1 MKCIILTFLSKVPSK
16 KNKFN
21 VGRIVSG
28 NSGLYW
34 SMIFSSIQT
43 LLMVEEE
50 RKKTVALNAS

>member
-1 MKCIILTFLSKVPSK
+1 MKCIILTFLSKVPSN
-16 KNKFN
+16 NKFN